1 MNLTPEQRL
10 KAMRAGSAEA
20 LLDLA
25 GAEGV
30 ALSPA
35 EAKACFDRLHPP
47 AGELADDELEAVSGG
62 GCGGRSAAPD
72 RLMDG
77 MTVNL
82 GNETRCQGCGHQAT
96 FKVWNVSPAG
106 GGYFVGKIECPV
118 CHTIHENKSGT
129 FEKASDQTRPGLGP
143 VWA

>member
-1 MNLTPEQRL
+1 MNLTPEQIQ

-30 ALSPA
+30 ALTP
-35 EAKACFDRLHPP
+35 
-47 AGELADDELEAVSGG
+47 
-62 GCGGRSAAPD
+62 APD

-96 FKVWNVSPAG
+96 FKVWNVSSAG
-106 GGYFVGKIECPV
+106 GGYFVGKIECTV

>member
-10 KAMRAGSAEA
+10 KAMGAGSAEA

-30 ALSPA
+30 ALTP
-35 EAKACFDRLHPP
+35 
-47 AGELADDELEAVSGG
+47 
-62 GCGGRSAAPD
+62 APD

-106 GGYFVGKIECPV
+106 GGYFVGKIECTV
-118 CHTIHENKSGT
+118 CHTIHENKNGT